1 MAKNDHEIKALQV
14 RLSERLRRKL
24 EASARK
30 HEVSMNSEI
39 VGRLEGSY
47 DEEQQNLD
55 HRAMVTALSGGGE
68 NAQLLSM
75 LSSALQLATGHSK
88 DKSSPAAMDA
98 FFTAMNLIVLAH
110 SGRPANP
117 VNAADVLDLPDAQH
131 RGYMIADAILW
142 HHDLPRPVYIPEELQ
157 KELDEYE
164 SSGMSLS
171 NLGRGVVLDHISRNF
186 GK

>member
-55 HRAMVTALSGGGE
+55 YRAMVTALSGGGE
-68 NAQLLSM
+68 NAQLLAM
-75 LSSALQLATGHSK
+75 LASALQLSTGQSK
-88 DKSSPAAMDA
+88 DRSSPEAMDT
-98 FFTAMNLIVLAH
+98 FLLAMDLIVRAH
-110 SGRPANP
+110 SGRPIDP
-117 VNAADVLDLPDAQH
+117 VNAETILDMPDVQH
-131 RGYMIADAILW
+131 RGYLVADAILW
-142 HHDLPRPVYIPEELQ
+142 HHDLPRPVYIPKELQ
-157 KELDEYE
+157 KEIDEQE
-164 SSGMSLS
+164 SNGMSLA
-171 NLGRGVVLDHISRNF
+171 NLGRGAALDYIGRSR
-186 GK
+186 KK